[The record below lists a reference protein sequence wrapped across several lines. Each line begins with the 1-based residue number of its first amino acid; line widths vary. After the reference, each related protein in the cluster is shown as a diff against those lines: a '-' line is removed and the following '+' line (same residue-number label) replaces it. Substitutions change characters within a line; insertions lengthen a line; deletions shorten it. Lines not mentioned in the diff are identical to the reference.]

1 MENIKNIQKKLL
13 KLSVVS
19 VICFSFISNCS
30 AEVDKITI
38 DIQNGSNYMGMVVMK
53 KMFWDEIAK
62 KNGISTEL
70 NLNKVG
76 GPAAAAD
83 RFLSG
88 ANQGMT
94 ISYPLILTLNEKTNG
109 DAKILFANSMINM
122 LLNTN
127 SPTIKSPKDFKEG
140 DKIAVTALGKSI
152 QAVAS
157 KKLAE
162 KVFGDYKYYD
172 KISVQMSHP
181 DAFAALMAG
190 KITAHWSTPPFSQM
204 ELEDKRNSTVA
215 KSFDLFGKH
224 HLTAMTVSQKF
235 CTENPKVCSS
245 LYEAYKKSN
254 DWINADLKRA
264 ATFFKTN
271 VGANEQV
278 EDYVAQLTSKQI
290 EFNYVPQGI
299 TSFSNFLHKTGDL
312 KNPLKS
318 WKDICMPQL
327 QNESGS

>member
-1 MENIKNIQKKLL
+1 MKKTLL
-13 KLSVVS
+13 KLSAITLSCVGLV
-19 VICFSFISNCS
+19 NTCS

-53 KMFWDEIAK
+53 KMFWDEVAK

-109 DAKILFANSMINM
+109 DAKILFANSLINM

-152 QAVAS
+152 QAMAS

-162 KVFGDYKYYD
+162 KTFGDYKYYD

-190 KITAHWSTPPFSQM
+190 KITAHWATPPFAQM
-204 ELEDKRNSTVA
+204 ELEDKKNSTVA

-235 CTENPKVCSS
+235 CSENPKVCSS

-254 DWINADLKRA
+254 NWINADHNRA
-264 ATFFKTN
+264 AAFFKTN

-278 EDYVAQLTSKQI
+278 EDYLEQLNNKQI
-290 EFNYVPQGI
+290 EFNYAPQGI
-299 TSFSNFLHKTGDL
+299 MSFANFLHKTGEL
-312 KNPLKS
+312 KTPLKS
-318 WKDICMPQL
+318 WKDLCMPQL
-327 QNESGS
+327 HSENGN